1 MRRLHRGWPGLRVL
15 AACSE
20 SLSAISI
27 QADSHSDRIQ
37 YKYSMPY
44 LEPAPARTAQLEV
57 LTVLE
62 SVLQALH
69 TCVQLQRL
77 LPLLNRLAVRP
88 CCHPSEC
95 QDHPAAQIT
104 QLRFGHDCPV
114 RVRVSSL
121 THLFSQFSRLLL
133 FKLNFQLLHFFCFR
147 WSRAFSRLRLLA
159 SRLGLLPDGCRSF
172 GRLTG
177 LRI

>member
-1 MRRLHRGWPGLRVL
+1 
-15 AACSE
+15 
-20 SLSAISI
+20 
-27 QADSHSDRIQ
+27 
-37 YKYSMPY
+37 MPY

-69 TCVQLQRL
+69 TCVQSQRL
-77 LPLLNRLAVRP
+77 LPLLNRLAARP

-95 QDHPAAQIT
+95 RDHPAAQIT

-114 RVRVSSL
+114 RVRGSSL
-121 THLFSQFSRLLL
+121 THLFSRVSRLLL
-133 FKLNFQLLHFFCFR
+133 FKLNLQLLLFLYFR
-147 WSRAFSRLRLLA
+147 RTRAFRLSSRLSLLA
-159 SRLGLLPDGCRSF
+159 SRLGLLPDGCKSF